1 MSSRRLVPPVVTITS
16 IDKCFPIS
24 FTMAEVWRANS
35 RVGTS
40 MRTKI
45 EQSSKKGENEGRKE
59 GRKVREKSREGRTK
73 KNSFSRQASHKK
85 HLIPDVSV
93 FQQGFSEEGACS

>member
-24 FTMAEVWRANS
+24 LTIAEVWRANS

-40 MRTKI
+40 MSTIDAKL
-45 EQSSKKGENEGRKE
+45 KGEGEGE
-59 GRKVREKSREGRTK
+59 VR
-73 KNSFSRQASHKK
+73 RQQRVK
-85 HLIPDVSV
+85 
-93 FQQGFSEEGACS
+93 